1 MAHKPV
7 PGSRAAILE
16 SAEPPVDG
24 DGDVDGVAAAGGP
37 VIIPTPLGDMPLTLE
52 ILAEA

>member
-1 MAHKPV
+1 MWRISQYR
-7 PGSRAAILE
+7 GRAAILE

-24 DGDVDGVAAAGGP
+24 EDDRVAAAGGP

>member
-1 MAHKPV
+1 MWRISQYR
-7 PGSRAAILE
+7 GRAAILE
-16 SAEPPVDG
+16 SAEPPVD
-24 DGDVDGVAAAGGP
+24 DGVAAAGGP